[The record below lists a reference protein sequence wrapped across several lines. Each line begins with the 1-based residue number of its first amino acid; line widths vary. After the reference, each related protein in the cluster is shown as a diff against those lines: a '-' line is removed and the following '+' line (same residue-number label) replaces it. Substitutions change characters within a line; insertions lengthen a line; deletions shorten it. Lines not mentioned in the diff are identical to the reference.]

1 MSKSRT
7 VEERLSVIE
16 VEIKH
21 STKNIDKL
29 VLNVERL
36 LDNNVQLATFN
47 SRINAIEEALSGF
60 DIHRNKKDL
69 IVWGALIAAILGLTI
84 DRFI

>member
-47 SRINAIEEALSGF
+47 SRINAVEEALAGF
-60 DIHRNKKDL
+60 DTQKNKKDL
-69 IVWGALIAAILGLTI
+69 IIWSALIAAILGLTI
-84 DRFI
+84 ERFM